1 MTAPVAPRLDG
12 KLVTLIG
19 GGGFLGRHAAEALMR
34 AGARVRIAQRHPKRA
49 FDVRALANLGQVQ
62 FAAVDATRAD
72 LVERVVAGSDA
83 VVNLVGILKGDFE
96 RFHVDVARNVAQAAQ
111 SAGAVMVQIS
121 AIGADAGSPSA
132 YGRSKAAGEAAVRA
146 AHAGAIILRPSIVF
160 GRGDQFVNRFAGLLG
175 MAPVMPVVA
184 PHTKFQPVFVG
195 DVADAVRAALADPA
209 HAGRTYELGG
219 PQILTMR
226 ELLEWIA
233 KAIGRS
239 PLLIDMPDALAG
251 AMASATGWLPGAPIT
266 SDQWAMLSRDN
277 IVAAGMPGLADLGVT
292 PTPLDAVAA
301 GWLDIYRRHGRF
313 TGKAAA

>member
-34 AGARVRIAQRHPKRA
+34 AGARVRIAQRHPRRA
-49 FDVRALANLGQVQ
+49 FEVRALANLGQVQ
-62 FAAVDATRAD
+62 FVAVDATRAD
-72 LVERVVAGSDA
+72 SVARVVTGSDA
-83 VVNLVGILKGDFE
+83 VVNFVGILKGDFE
-96 RFHVDVARNVAQAAQ
+96 RFHVDVARHVAEAAHA
-111 SAGAVMVQIS
+111 AGAAMVQIS
-121 AIGADAGSPSA
+121 AIGADADSPSA

-146 AHAGAIILRPSIVF
+146 AHAGATILRPSIVF
-160 GRGDQFVNRFAGLLG
+160 GRGDQFVNRFAGLLS

-184 PHTKFQPVFVG
+184 PQTKFQPVFVG
-195 DVADAVRAALADPA
+195 DVAEAVRAALADPA

-219 PQILTMR
+219 PQVLTMR

-233 KAIGRS
+233 ARIGRS
-239 PLLIDMPDALAG
+239 PLLIDLPDGIAG

-266 SDQWAMLSRDN
+266 RDQWAMLSRDN
-277 IVAAGMPGLADLGVT
+277 VVAEGASGLADLGVV
-292 PTPLDAVAA
+292 PTALDAVAA

>member
-1 MTAPVAPRLDG
+1 MTASAAPRLDG
-12 KLVTLIG
+12 KLVTLVG

-49 FDVRALANLGQVQ
+49 FEVRALANLGQVQ

-72 LVERVVAGSDA
+72 AVARVVTGSDA
-83 VVNLVGILKGDFE
+83 VVNFVGILKGDFD

-111 SAGAVMVQIS
+111 SAGAAMLQMS

-160 GRGDQFVNRFAGLLG
+160 GRGDQFVNRFAGLLS

-209 HAGRTYELGG
+209 HAARTYELGG

-233 KAIGRS
+233 KSIGRS
-239 PLLIDMPDALAG
+239 PLLIDMPDVLAG

-266 SDQWAMLSRDN
+266 ADQWAMLSRDN
-277 IVAAGMPGLADLGVT
+277 VVAAGMPGLADLGVV
-292 PTPLDAVAA
+292 PTSLDAVAA

>member
-1 MTAPVAPRLDG
+1 
-12 KLVTLIG
+12 
-19 GGGFLGRHAAEALMR
+19 MR

-49 FDVRALANLGQVQ
+49 FEVRALANLGQVQ

-72 LVERVVAGSDA
+72 AVARVVTGSDA
-83 VVNLVGILKGDFE
+83 VVNFVGILKGDFD

-111 SAGAVMVQIS
+111 SAGAAMLQMS

-160 GRGDQFVNRFAGLLG
+160 GRGDQFVNRFAGLLS

-209 HAGRTYELGG
+209 YAGRTYELGG

-233 KAIGRS
+233 KSIGRS
-239 PLLIDMPDALAG
+239 PLLIDMPDVLAG

-266 SDQWAMLSRDN
+266 ADQWAMLSRDN
-277 IVAAGMPGLADLGVT
+277 VVAGGMPGLADLGVV
-292 PTPLDAVAA
+292 PTSLDAVAA

>member
-1 MTAPVAPRLDG
+1 MTAPAASRLDG

-49 FDVRALANLGQVQ
+49 FEVRALANLGQVQ
-62 FAAVDATRAD
+62 FVALDATRAD
-72 LVERVVAGSDA
+72 SVARVVTGSDA
-83 VVNLVGILKGDFE
+83 VVNFVGILKGDFE
-96 RFHVDVARNVAQAAQ
+96 RFHVDVARHAAQAAQ
-111 SAGAVMVQIS
+111 SAGAAMVQIS
-121 AIGADAGSPSA
+121 AIGADADSPSA

-146 AHAGAIILRPSIVF
+146 AHACATILRPSIVF

-184 PHTKFQPVFVG
+184 PQTKFQPVFVG
-195 DVADAVRAALADPA
+195 DVAEAVRAALADPA
-209 HAGRTYELGG
+209 HAGCTYELGG
-219 PQILTMR
+219 PQVLTMR

-233 KAIGRS
+233 ARIGRS
-239 PLLIDMPDALAG
+239 PLLIDLPDGIAG

-266 SDQWAMLSRDN
+266 RDQWAMLSRDN
-277 IVAAGMPGLADLGVT
+277 VVAEGASGLADLGVV
-292 PTPLDAVAA
+292 PTALDAVAA